1 MWALILVN
9 ICFQGEILGPVTLHL
24 FKEINVTAA
33 FSEKNIYL
41 KYHFSAKYMMVFH
54 ITVLQTVHL
63 QKKVSLFPNNEFHK
77 IIEQL
82 GLEETLKIM

>member
-1 MWALILVN
+1 MYCINKNFLYFFSPTDLWALILVN

-41 KYHFSAKYMMVFH
+41 KYHFFSKIYDGVSYHCFANC
-54 ITVLQTVHL
+54 TST
-63 QKKVSLFPNNEFHK
+63 KKSC
-77 IIEQL
+77 
-82 GLEETLKIM
+82 

>member
-1 MWALILVN
+1 
-9 ICFQGEILGPVTLHL
+9 
-24 FKEINVTAA
+24 
-33 FSEKNIYL
+33 
-41 KYHFSAKYMMVFH
+41 MMVFH

-63 QKKVSLFPNNEFHK
+63 QKKVVSLFPNNEFHK